1 MEFVLDTL
9 QTTVSTHDKSL
20 RGRWNQLADR
30 TSALLGES
38 LLVLVA
44 RLGIAGFFFTAG
56 RSKVEGFL
64 TVSPATLEL
73 FRTDY
78 ALPFIS
84 PGLAAHMAAYAEHL
98 FPLLLVV
105 GLFSRLSALALLG
118 MTAVIQVFLFPGDW
132 PTHLV
137 LAGLLLIIIAR
148 GAGTLSLDRRFNL
161 R

>member
-1 MEFVLDTL
+1 MDTL

-105 GLFSRLSALALLG
+105 GLFSRMS
-118 MTAVIQVFLFPGDW
+118 
-132 PTHLV
+132 
-137 LAGLLLIIIAR
+137 
-148 GAGTLSLDRRFNL
+148 
-161 R
+161 